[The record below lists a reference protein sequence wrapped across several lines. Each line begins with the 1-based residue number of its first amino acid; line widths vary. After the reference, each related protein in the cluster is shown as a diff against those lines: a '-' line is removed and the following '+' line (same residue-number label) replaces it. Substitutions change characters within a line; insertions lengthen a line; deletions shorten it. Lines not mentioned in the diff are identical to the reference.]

1 MEVTRD
7 VIILGAGFSKALYPP
22 CPLTDELGEA
32 VRARLP
38 TADAAKMPRHAF
50 RGGRFEE
57 WLSYLTE
64 PQPHFTSE
72 ARADT
77 AALAVKVINLVSEV
91 LSEVQKHAL
100 HDGEVA
106 SWLWPFLSVLHV
118 LRADIITLNYDN
130 FVECGVHTM
139 GLPSQAMVGPGSV
152 CEDDILAG
160 LPACADF
167 PGKSVQRSELKDY
180 NGNPINLGGRR
191 SNTFRLMK
199 LHGSLS
205 WYWLPDAVGQGSLRR
220 WRLPGIVGEL
230 WDPAESQRQ
239 QELPTHEPFIVP
251 PATLKGQRLREPAI
265 RQIWQHAAEAIATA
279 ERIVLIGYSI
289 PPADH
294 SIIGML
300 TDGIQNRNV
309 KFEVVNLRPQEVK
322 PRLVRLGVD
331 PGSITT
337 YAGKNSIERWTT
349 DSVAHLQREA
359 VDQIR
364 LLRDFDDQVILFAS
378 GARKGRFRQ
387 ILPQRKGQRSIVL
400 EMDED
405 PNAQNAQPVMLHD
418 LRPRLDPD
426 FILEIK
432 IGRTRFPVIGHWGC
446 NAGAG
451 VSMSQR
457 HLIAAG
463 R

>member
-1 MEVTRD
+1 MTRD
-7 VIILGAGFSKALYPP
+7 VIILGAGFSKALYSP

-32 VRARLP
+32 VRERLP

-57 WLSYLTE
+57 WLSYLSE
-64 PQPHFTSE
+64 PQPHFTAE
-72 ARADT
+72 ARAEV
-77 AALAVKVINLVSEV
+77 AALAVKVTNLVREV
-91 LSEVQKHAL
+91 LAEVQEAAL
-100 HDGEVA
+100 HDGEA
-106 SWLWPFLSVLHV
+106 ADWLWRFLSVLHV
-118 LRADIITLNYDN
+118 LRADVITFNYDN

-139 GLPSQAMVGPGSV
+139 RLPSQALLAPASV

-167 PGKSVQRSELKDY
+167 PGRSVQRSEPKDY
-180 NGNPINLGGRR
+180 AGNPIDLGGRR

-220 WRLPGIVGEL
+220 WRMPGTFGEL

-239 QELPTHEPFIVP
+239 EELPSHEPFIVP

-265 RQIWQHAAEAIATA
+265 RQIWQHAAEAIAGA

-294 SIIGML
+294 SVIGML
-300 TDGIQNRNV
+300 TDGVQNRKL

-322 PRLVRLGVD
+322 ARLLRLGVD

-337 YAGKNSIERWTT
+337 YAGKNCIKRWTT

-359 VDQIR
+359 VDRIR
-364 LLRDFDDQVILFAS
+364 HLRDFDDQIILFAS
-378 GARKGRFRQ
+378 GACDGRFRR
-387 ILPQRKGQRSIVL
+387 ILSQRKGQRSIVL

-405 PNAQNAQPVMLHD
+405 PNAQNAQPVMFHD
-418 LRPRLDPD
+418 LWPRLDSD
-426 FILEIK
+426 FSLEIK
-432 IGRTRFPVIGHWGC
+432 VGRTRFPVIGHWGRH
-446 NAGAG
+446 AGSG
-451 VSMSQR
+451 VLMSQL